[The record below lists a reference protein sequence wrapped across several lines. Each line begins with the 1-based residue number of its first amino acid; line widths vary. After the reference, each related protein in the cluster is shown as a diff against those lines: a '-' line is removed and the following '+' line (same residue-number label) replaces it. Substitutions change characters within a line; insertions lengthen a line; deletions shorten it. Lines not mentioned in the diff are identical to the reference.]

1 MTMLRTISV
10 KLPAEDVRRIPAR
23 NRSAFIRE
31 AVREKLA
38 RQEKA
43 WKPKTRFG
51 RKLVGLR
58 EAYIAKGGKLL
69 TAEEIAAEIRENR
82 GAMA

>member
-10 KLPAEDVRRIPAR
+10 KLPAQDLRRIPAR

-31 AVREKLA
+31 AVREKLG
-38 RQEKA
+38 REEKV
-43 WKPKTRFG
+43 WNPKTQFG
-51 RKLVGLR
+51 RKLLAMR
-58 EAYIAKGGKLL
+58 EAYVAKGGKLL

-82 GAMA
+82 GSMA

>member
-10 KLPAEDVRRIPAR
+10 KLPADDVRRIPAR

-31 AVREKLA
+31 AVREKLG
-38 RQEKA
+38 REEKV
-43 WKPKTRFG
+43 WKPKTKFG
-51 RKLVGLR
+51 RKLVAMR
-58 EAYIAKGGKLL
+58 EEYIAKGGKLV

-82 GAMA
+82 GGMA